1 MTENF
6 SILDITKQENRTPD
20 RKKKSIPKIGYVYD
34 KALWFYYPENLY
46 ALENSG
52 CELVQF
58 SILDE
63 SADNI
68 NKLKN
73 DAKDVKEHLA
83 DYCYVEINDIQA
95 IIEYLEQ
102 LKIIKE

>member
-1 MTENF
+1 MNV
-6 SILDITKQENRTPD
+6 TKICQYVIKSGKKLK
-20 RKKKSIPKIGYVYD
+20 RKE
-34 KALWFYYPENLY
+34 L
-46 ALENSG
+46 NSM
-52 CELVQF
+52 EIEKL
-58 SILDE
+58 
-63 SADNI
+63 I

-83 DYCYVEINDIQA
+83 DYCYVEINDVEA

>member
-1 MTENF
+1 ME
-6 SILDITKQENRTPD
+6 IEKL
-20 RKKKSIPKIGYVYD
+20 
-34 KALWFYYPENLY
+34 
-46 ALENSG
+46 
-52 CELVQF
+52 
-58 SILDE
+58 
-63 SADNI
+63 I

-83 DYCYVEINDIQA
+83 DYCYVEINDVEV